1 MYEKLILPNG
11 VRILTEHVPGVRS
24 AALGVWVGV
33 GSRRETNADSG
44 AAHFIEHMSFKGTA
58 RRSAAVLAE
67 EMDAI
72 GGQMNAYTTKEDTV
86 YYAWVLDTHLSQAA
100 DILCD
105 MLFCS
110 KFDEAD
116 VQTERGVILE
126 EMGMYAD
133 NPEDLCAER
142 LSAAV
147 FKGSALARPIL
158 GRKSTLEKM
167 TGEGLRAWQ
176 KAHYVPSELVVTLAG
191 SFTDRDVE
199 ALAQRFAGLEGEL
212 LPGLRP
218 AAYTPAFTVKKKAAE
233 QNHLTLA
240 FPGLSLGDPRRFTLQ
255 LLSSVLGGGMSSRLW
270 QKVREESGLCYSV
283 YSYGAGH
290 ADLGLFAIYTATGAD
305 TEAEA
310 LKTIAR
316 ETRRFAA
323 EGVTPAELDRAREQS
338 KANVLMGLEST
349 QSRMSALGRGE
360 LLTGEVLSTEEVIA
374 AYDAVTAEDVRT
386 LAAELLNFD
395 RVSLSAV
402 GRVGSEER
410 YRELLNG

>member
-1 MYEKLILPNG
+1 MYERLILPNG

-86 YYAWVLDTHLSQAA
+86 YYAWVLDTHLAQAA

-176 KAHYVPSELVVTLAG
+176 KAHYVPSELVVSLAG

-199 ALAQRFAGLEGEL
+199 ALAQRFAGLEGEP

-218 AAYTPAFTVKKKAAE
+218 AAYIPAFTVKKKAAE

-240 FPGLSLGDPRRFTLQ
+240 FPGLSLGDLRRFTLQ

-374 AYDAVTAEDVRT
+374 AYDAVTAED
-386 LAAELLNFD
+386 L
-395 RVSLSAV
+395 SLIHI
-402 GRVGSEER
+402 
-410 YRELLNG
+410 

>member
-1 MYEKLILPNG
+1 MYERLILPNG

-218 AAYTPAFTVKKKAAE
+218 AA
-233 QNHLTLA
+233 
-240 FPGLSLGDPRRFTLQ
+240 
-255 LLSSVLGGGMSSRLW
+255 
-270 QKVREESGLCYSV
+270 
-283 YSYGAGH
+283 
-290 ADLGLFAIYTATGAD
+290 
-305 TEAEA
+305 
-310 LKTIAR
+310 
-316 ETRRFAA
+316 
-323 EGVTPAELDRAREQS
+323 
-338 KANVLMGLEST
+338 
-349 QSRMSALGRGE
+349 
-360 LLTGEVLSTEEVIA
+360 
-374 AYDAVTAEDVRT
+374 
-386 LAAELLNFD
+386 
-395 RVSLSAV
+395 
-402 GRVGSEER
+402 
-410 YRELLNG
+410 